1 MCEGSQ
7 GSQQSMCGVLS
18 YSELLTNLTTTPSLP
33 HHHHHQAAAI

>member
-18 YSELLTNLTTTPSLP
+18 YSELLTNLTTPLLP
-33 HHHHHQAAAI
+33 HHHHQAAAI